1 MAINKYMLSDA
12 KGRSNNAKFK
22 KFVRWCIAFGYDQDN
37 NKPKEFKAEIVDDK
51 IVLYPFYSVSKAF
64 GIEPA
69 SFRRRLGFLVNR
81 SPRDLECSHLAHSI
95 EVPAQFLTEW
105 NEIALFKEHIDN
117 SPVRKKIADIIL

>member
-22 KFVRWCIAFGYDQDN
+22 RFVRWCVAFKFNPKN
-37 NKPKEFKAEIVDDK
+37 NKPTEYKAEIVEDK

-95 EVPAQFLTEW
+95 EVSEQFLEEW
-105 NEIALFKEHIDN
+105 NKISFFKEQIDN